1 MPHVLSVGQC
11 GYDHASIARS
21 LRQAFGAVVVAADT
35 FAEAIRT
42 LRAGSFALVLV
53 NRVSDARGELGLE
66 LIRTLEADPELA
78 RIPVMLVSNFPD
90 AQEQAQAL
98 GALAGF
104 GKADMHS
111 PAAMKRI
118 EAALA
123 PTPKL
128 PRGRDLT

>member
-11 GYDHASIARS
+11 GFDHATITRF
-21 LRQAFGAVVVAADT
+21 LRQAFQAEVVAADT
-35 FAEAIRT
+35 FAEAIRA
-42 LRAGSFALVLV
+42 LRAGTFALVLV

-66 LIRTLEADPELA
+66 LIRTLKADPELA
-78 RIPVMLVSNFPD
+78 RIPVMLVSNFPA
-90 AQEQAQAL
+90 AQEQGQAL

-111 PAAMKRI
+111 PASMERI

-123 PTPKL
+123 PTPEP
-128 PRGRDLT
+128 PRAAAT